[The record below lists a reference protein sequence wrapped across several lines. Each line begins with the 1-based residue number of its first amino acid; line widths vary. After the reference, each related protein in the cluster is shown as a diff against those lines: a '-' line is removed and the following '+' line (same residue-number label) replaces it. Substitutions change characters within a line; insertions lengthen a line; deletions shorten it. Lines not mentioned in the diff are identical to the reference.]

1 MLKKAFLTLMVLS
14 LSKAAFASSLS
25 LSVSG
30 GWNNP
35 TPPNSSTLCVDI
47 DNQAGQAT
55 DEVRWNGE
63 QLLSGFDEN
72 AGDWALQGDA
82 CGAGSGADQYA
93 TLVSGYNFTP
103 TSDSSLSLSSSPLTF
118 SLGDFEHVNAPIT
131 GSGIKSVDYALN
143 VNLGGQAYD
152 FNLTFNHN
160 ETPNDCQTGPGCSD
174 DIVTVD
180 LPAFS
185 VPITVGTDSYLLTL
199 LGFSQNGAI
208 TNQFISPENQTNSA
222 QLLAQLTPSPVPEPA
237 TLTLLGTGLIGLGAA
252 ARKRLRR
259 NSN

>member
-63 QLLSGFDEN
+63 QLVSGFDEN

-103 TSDSSLSLSSSPLTF
+103 TSDSSLSLSSIRRFVFGSTQWPSDTF
-118 SLGDFEHVNAPIT
+118 S
-131 GSGIKSVDYALN
+131 SVCFQLI
-143 VNLGGQAYD
+143 VV
-152 FNLTFNHN
+152 
-160 ETPNDCQTGPGCSD
+160 PSDCRCS
-174 DIVTVD
+174 
-180 LPAFS
+180 
-185 VPITVGTDSYLLTL
+185 
-199 LGFSQNGAI
+199 
-208 TNQFISPENQTNSA
+208 
-222 QLLAQLTPSPVPEPA
+222 
-237 TLTLLGTGLIGLGAA
+237 A
-252 ARKRLRR
+252 AR
-259 NSN
+259 

>member
-103 TSDSSLSLSSSPLTF
+103 TSDSSAEESGVHCKCVVARSNPGASVRHVRARRSRIRSSPW
-118 SLGDFEHVNAPIT
+118 SLNARAV
-131 GSGIKSVDYALN
+131 S
-143 VNLGGQAYD
+143 
-152 FNLTFNHN
+152 
-160 ETPNDCQTGPGCSD
+160 
-174 DIVTVD
+174 
-180 LPAFS
+180 
-185 VPITVGTDSYLLTL
+185 
-199 LGFSQNGAI
+199 
-208 TNQFISPENQTNSA
+208 
-222 QLLAQLTPSPVPEPA
+222 
-237 TLTLLGTGLIGLGAA
+237 
-252 ARKRLRR
+252 
-259 NSN
+259 